1 MYSYYRDNA
10 GMMPMQN
17 PGLMP
22 AQNANVMPV
31 QNTGLMPMPNMD
43 QMPAGNVMP
52 NMGQM
57 PASNVMPNMGQIPAS
72 NMMPN
77 MGQMPA
83 ANMMPNMGL
92 MPSANV
98 MPMYNPCN
106 PMGAMPAQMNQ
117 FMEMPAEDLENL
129 YPQTYN
135 VIMPE
140 VENVCDNWEGK
151 HGDKCPS
158 NKEYESMV
166 ADIYKKV
173 ESDVEAAIK
182 NSPNPEERQ
191 FFGGGRRI
199 LRDFTGALLIT
210 NLIRRRRRPFF
221 GQFPPFY
228 GGFYGGYPFY

>member
-57 PASNVMPNMGQIPAS
+57 PASNVMPNMG
-72 NMMPN
+72 
-77 MGQMPA
+77 
-83 ANMMPNMGL
+83 L

-106 PMGAMPAQMNQ
+106 PMAAMPAQMNQ

>member
-57 PASNVMPNMGQIPAS
+57 PASNVMPNMG
-72 NMMPN
+72 
-77 MGQMPA
+77 
-83 ANMMPNMGL
+83 L

-106 PMGAMPAQMNQ
+106 PMAAMPAQMNQ
-117 FMEMPAEDLENL
+117 FTEMPAEDLENL

-173 ESDVEAAIK
+173 EANVEAAIK

-199 LRDFTGALLIT
+199 LRDFTGTLLIT

>member
-57 PASNVMPNMGQIPAS
+57 PASNVMPNMG
-72 NMMPN
+72 
-77 MGQMPA
+77 
-83 ANMMPNMGL
+83 L

-106 PMGAMPAQMNQ
+106 PMAAMPAQMNQ

-135 VIMPE
+135 VIMPA
-140 VENVCDNWEGK
+140 VENACDNWAGK

-158 NKEYESMV
+158 AKEYESMV
-166 ADIYKKV
+166 TDIYKKV

-199 LRDFTGALLIT
+199 LRDFIGALLIT

>member
-1 MYSYYRDNA
+1 
-10 GMMPMQN
+10 
-17 PGLMP
+17 
-22 AQNANVMPV
+22 
-31 QNTGLMPMPNMD
+31 
-43 QMPAGNVMP
+43 
-52 NMGQM
+52 
-57 PASNVMPNMGQIPAS
+57 
-72 NMMPN
+72 
-77 MGQMPA
+77 
-83 ANMMPNMGL
+83 
-92 MPSANV
+92 
-98 MPMYNPCN
+98 
-106 PMGAMPAQMNQ
+106 
-117 FMEMPAEDLENL
+117 MPAEDLENL

-173 ESDVEAAIK
+173 EANVEAAIK